1 LNKTEKIREAIIATD
16 PDYVVWSLRLNTRI
30 LRTLFLFETV
40 NAFSVRV
47 NPKIQ
52 VQYQYFNVGESKF
65 QTRYY
70 IMNSKKNAHSEGQ
83 MMGLLQNGN

>member
-1 LNKTEKIREAIIATD
+1 M
-16 PDYVVWSLRLNTRI
+16 
-30 LRTLFLFETV
+30 FETV

-83 MMGLLQNGN
+83 MMGLLQNGNWVESWYDTKKTKGMFVR